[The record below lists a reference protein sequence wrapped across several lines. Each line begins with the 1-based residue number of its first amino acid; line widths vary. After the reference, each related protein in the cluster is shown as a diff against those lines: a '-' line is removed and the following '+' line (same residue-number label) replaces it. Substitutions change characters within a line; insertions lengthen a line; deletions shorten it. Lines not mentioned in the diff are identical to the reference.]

1 MKDGG
6 KDGGRKEKKRR
17 RKRSSFQFGEIF
29 PFKMAEYVHVFT

>member
-6 KDGGRKEKKRR
+6 KDGGRKEKERR
-17 RKRSSFQFGEIF
+17 RKRSSSQFGETF